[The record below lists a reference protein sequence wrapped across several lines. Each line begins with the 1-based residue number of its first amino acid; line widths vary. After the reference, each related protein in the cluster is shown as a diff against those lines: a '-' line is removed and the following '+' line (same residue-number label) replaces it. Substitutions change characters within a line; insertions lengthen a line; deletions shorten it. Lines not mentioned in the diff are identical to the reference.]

1 MHQGLVLRCSAVP
14 LWRSGGLKQAALAL
28 RTMGVQWKVG
38 AEAFVREW
46 GRTPCWVSRF
56 VYTCTHHIYTPTFQ

>member
-1 MHQGLVLRCSAVP
+1 M
-14 LWRSGGLKQAALAL
+14 KQVALAL

-38 AEAFVREW
+38 GEAFVREW

-56 VYTCTHHIYTPTFQ
+56 VYTRTHHIYTPTFT